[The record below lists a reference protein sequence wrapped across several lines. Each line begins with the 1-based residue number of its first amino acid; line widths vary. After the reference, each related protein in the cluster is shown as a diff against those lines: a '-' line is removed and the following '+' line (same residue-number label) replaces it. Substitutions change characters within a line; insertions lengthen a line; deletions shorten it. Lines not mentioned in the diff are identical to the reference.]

1 MDQEQVILRQIVFEA
16 LQGQCAGAELADEIV
31 LHIGTPLRGAVRLQ
45 FFEQTHPSMIAE

>member
-31 LHIGTPLRGAVRLQ
+31 LHIGNTTPRRSASSILR
-45 FFEQTHPSMIAE
+45 TDPSVDDR